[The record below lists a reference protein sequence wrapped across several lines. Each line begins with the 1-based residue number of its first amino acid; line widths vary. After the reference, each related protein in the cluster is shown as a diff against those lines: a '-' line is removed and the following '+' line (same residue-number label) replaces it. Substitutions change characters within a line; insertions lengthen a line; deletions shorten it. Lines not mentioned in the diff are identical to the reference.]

1 MVLFPLQAE
10 VNYLGQFSHPN
21 LVKLIGYSC
30 EDDHRLLVY
39 EYMASGSLEKHLF
52 RSKLYMEFANV
63 SKILI
68 FKLDQG
74 YMYRDQII
82 LVINMLSAIGFV
94 PGRLCLYLIMLFT
107 KAYIFIYLSERLAQ
121 LLDWRQEA
129 FFELQNGV
137 QCTPPSCPPSLPI
150 SPFYVGG
157 CFSNVV
163 CLGAPKVPNLLTPL
177 VYYPLTLCMIL
188 EYLAFCICLLY
199 GF

>member
-1 MVLFPLQAE
+1 MVLFTLQAE

-74 YMYRDQII
+74 YMYRDQFS
-82 LVINMLSAIGFV
+82 VI
-94 PGRLCLYLIMLFT
+94 PGTSLGC
-107 KAYIFIYLSERLAQ
+107 
-121 LLDWRQEA
+121 W
-129 FFELQNGV
+129 G
-137 QCTPPSCPPSLPI
+137 QC
-150 SPFYVGG
+150 
-157 CFSNVV
+157 
-163 CLGAPKVPNLLTPL
+163 A
-177 VYYPLTLCMIL
+177 
-188 EYLAFCICLLY
+188 
-199 GF
+199 